1 MAAPTTLK
9 LPEELK
15 QRIAPLAQAEGKTP
29 HAWMVEALHMQAEL
43 AQLRADFLD
52 DALASAAEVD
62 AGGPLY
68 AAQDVH
74 AYIVARAAGRPA
86 VKPRP
91 GMGGRK
97 RSTK

>member
-15 QRIAPLAQAEGKTP
+15 LRIALLARAEGKTP
-29 HAWMVEALHMQAEL
+29 HAWRVEALHMPAEL

-52 DALASAAEVD
+52 DALAAAAEVD

-68 AAQDVH
+68 AAQDVR
-74 AYIVARAAGRPA
+74 ACIVARAAGRPA

-97 RSTK
+97 RTAR